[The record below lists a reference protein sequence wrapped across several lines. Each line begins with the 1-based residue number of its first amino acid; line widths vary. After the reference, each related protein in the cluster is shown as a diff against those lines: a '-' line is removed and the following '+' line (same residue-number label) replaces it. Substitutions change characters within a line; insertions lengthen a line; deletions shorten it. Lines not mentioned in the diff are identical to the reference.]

1 MSMKRH
7 LELAT
12 KSIIHILTERASR
25 VSNKESENETASR
38 VSNKEHHT
46 YPNMSMKR
54 HLELATKSII
64 HTLT

>member
-1 MSMKRH
+1 MKR
-7 LELAT
+7 LLKLAT
-12 KSIIHILTERASR
+12 KSIIHTEY
-25 VSNKESENETASR
+25 ETASR

-54 HLELATKSII
+54 HLELETKSII

>member
-1 MSMKRH
+1 MKRH

-12 KSIIHILTERASR
+12 KSIIHTLEY
-25 VSNKESENETASR
+25 ETASR

>member
-1 MSMKRH
+1 MKRHLEYSNKEHHTYPNMSMKRH

-12 KSIIHILTERASR
+12 SR
-25 VSNKESENETASR
+25 
-38 VSNKEHHT
+38 NKEHHT

>member
-1 MSMKRH
+1 MKRH

-12 KSIIHILTERASR
+12 KSIIHTLNMSM
-25 VSNKESENETASR
+25 KTASG

-54 HLELATKSII
+54 HLELASYN
-64 HTLT
+64 